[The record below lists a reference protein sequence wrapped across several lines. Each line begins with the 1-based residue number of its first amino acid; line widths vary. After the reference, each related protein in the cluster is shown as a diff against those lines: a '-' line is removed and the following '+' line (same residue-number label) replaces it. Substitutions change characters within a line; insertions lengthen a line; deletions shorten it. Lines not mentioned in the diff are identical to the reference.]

1 MKKILP
7 ILMIGTIAF
16 VFSCKDDDAAM
27 LLIPPGGGADENSPA
42 LDEGSTP
49 ETIDVTEEVVEI
61 ETVTESGTADTGSE
75 SAEGSGSDSS
85 DNGTETADNSDET
98 EAGFVD
104 TDQITTVDP
113 EKSEALETPFVNLNG
128 VCESYAIKANGISKA
143 QNSNRKWFLNPNGG
157 YHTYWSN
164 VDFELQF
171 KDCKTENLDIVI
183 EVQNYSGPLKSSYS
197 DFIVDVFAKTKKQR
211 ITVPASDDT
220 SYFSENLF
228 VSSDQIKF
236 KWKNDSYK
244 KGVHDA
250 NIWIKSVTLNRND
263 SSGVLN
269 YVGKTAMEYKYLLLL
284 LGLSGIALM
293 AIRTYRL
300 KER

>member
-61 ETVTESGTADTGSE
+61 ETVTESGTEA
-75 SAEGSGSDSS
+75 
-85 DNGTETADNSDET
+85 ADNSDET
-98 EAGFVD
+98 EESFVD
-104 TDQITTVDP
+104 PDQITTVDP

-164 VDFELQF
+164 VDFELQL
-171 KDCKTENLDIVI
+171 KDCKTDNLDIVI

-211 ITVPASDDT
+211 ITIPASDDT

-228 VSSDQIKF
+228 VSSDKIKF

-250 NIWIKSVTLNRND
+250 NIWIKSVTVNRND